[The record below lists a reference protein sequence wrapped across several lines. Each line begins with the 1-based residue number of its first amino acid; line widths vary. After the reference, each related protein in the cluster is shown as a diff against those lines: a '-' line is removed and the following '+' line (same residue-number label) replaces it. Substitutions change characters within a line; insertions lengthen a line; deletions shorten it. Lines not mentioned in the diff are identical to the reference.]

1 VFTPASK
8 RGPYVRYVPV
18 IDPFRQR
25 NGRSDEQLADF
36 YIEQL
41 QHAIDDFERNGV
53 KLAAVLF
60 CTAFSSE
67 GLPDIPN
74 TYFPKVAAAVHAAG
88 GLVIADEVQ
97 AGFGRF
103 GSHMWGHDRHGM
115 VPDIVTMG
123 KPMGN
128 GHPLAGVVTTA
139 ALMEDFTSQ
148 NMYFN
153 TFGGNEVSAAVGHA
167 MLNVLRDE
175 KLLENALTVGEY
187 VLTGMRR
194 LQQKYRIIGDV
205 RGQGMFFAVEIVSK
219 GQPDAATTKRIVNT
233 MRERGVLI
241 SRIGLHDNILKIRP
255 PMVFTRENADV
266 LLSTLDSVLS

>member
-1 VFTPASK
+1 M
-8 RGPYVRYVPV
+8 
-18 IDPFRQR
+18 
-25 NGRSDEQLADF
+25 
-36 YIEQL
+36 
-41 QHAIDDFERNGV
+41 
-53 KLAAVLF
+53 
-60 CTAFSSE
+60 
-67 GLPDIPN
+67 
-74 TYFPKVAAAVHAAG
+74 HAAG

-194 LQQKYRIIGDV
+194 LQQKYPLIGDV
-205 RGQGMFFAVEIVSK
+205 RGQGMFFAVEIVSEA
-219 GQPDAATTKRIVNT
+219 GNRMQRRTKKIVNT

-241 SRIGLHDNILKIRP
+241 SRIGPHDNILKIRP

-266 LLSTLDSVLS
+266 LLSTLDSVCELMDALLQRLIAPR